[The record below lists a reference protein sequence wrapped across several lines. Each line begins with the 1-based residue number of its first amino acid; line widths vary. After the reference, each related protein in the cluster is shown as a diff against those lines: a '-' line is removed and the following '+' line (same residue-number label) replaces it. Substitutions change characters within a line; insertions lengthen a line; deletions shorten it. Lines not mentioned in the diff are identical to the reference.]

1 MNDTELLH
9 DYVES
14 GSQQAF
20 AELVRRHINLVYAA
34 ARRQTGDAH
43 LAEDV
48 TQAVFIVLARRAA
61 SIHSAA
67 VLPAWLLS
75 TTRHAAA
82 NARHA
87 QSRRRRHETQAALM
101 QQAESLRA
109 SSSSTAVV
117 GADVDSAVSPLLD
130 AALDRLGRADRSA
143 VAMRFLQGKS
153 LREVGQNMGISEQ
166 AAQKRVTRA
175 VEALRT
181 YFADKGIS
189 VENSELV
196 SGLSRQSAQV
206 APAVLAAVVSDN
218 ALAAMAAA
226 NAGASGG
233 ATIAQAVMKTMVIA
247 QAKFAVAAMC
257 AAATIVIVAGAGAA
271 VIEAQFRP
279 SVAAAAPV
287 YAAVAPRALPA
298 TAPSATTKNSAA
310 PYIGVTFRADQIW
323 QPYVPSTA
331 AGTDSL
337 SFPNAEFQP
346 AQKETEAYLISL
358 DDQQRRTPATDP
370 VIAVRSATAKE
381 DDWGHMRKVIVDAE
395 PYRGKRIRL
404 RGYLKCQDVE
414 KAAHMS
420 LWVWDEQGNALA
432 QDDMGGHHL
441 TGTHD
446 WARYDIVSDVPE
458 SAVRILIL
466 AGMRGKGTVWA
477 DGLELDVVG
486 NDVPVNDNHRWRGWA
501 ISPAKYTQVLDDKV
515 CHNGHPTI
523 RMSSVGDAVMGDW
536 ITYDRT
542 MPDVTPFL
550 GKRVKF
556 TAMIKCE
563 DVKRFGG
570 PCIRAVGPANSTLK
584 MDEQRNNKRPLKG
597 TIDWKSYSTFINVPA
612 TAADLSAGVT
622 LSGAGKV
629 WIDEVRLEIVE

>member
-109 SSSSTAVV
+109 SSSSSSKAVL
-117 GADVDSAVSPLLD
+117 GADLDESVCPLLD

-175 VEALRT
+175 IEALRR
-181 YFADKGIS
+181 YFADKGIAF
-189 VENSELV
+189 EASELV

-206 APAVLAAVVSDN
+206 APAVLVSVVSEN

-233 ATIAQAVMKTMVIA
+233 ATVAQAVMKTMAIA
-247 QAKFAVAAMC
+247 QAKFAVAAMG
-257 AAATIVIVAGAGAA
+257 AAATIIIVAGAGAA
-271 VIEAQFRP
+271 VIKAQLRP
-279 SVAAAAPV
+279 SAAAAVPAPSAQV
-287 YAAVAPRALPA
+287 YATATLPS
-298 TAPSATTKNSAA
+298 TAPSAITKKSPA
-310 PYIGVTFRADQIW
+310 YIGVTFRADQIW
-323 QPYVPSTA
+323 QPYVPTTA
-331 AGTDSL
+331 PGTDSVAFANTEL
-337 SFPNAEFQP
+337 QP
-346 AQKETEAYLISL
+346 SQKETEAYLIGL
-358 DDQQRRTPATDP
+358 DDQQRRTSEP
-370 VIAVRSATAKE
+370 VIAVRSATAKP
-381 DDWGHMRKVIVDAE
+381 DDWGHMRKVIDAE

-414 KAAHMS
+414 KAGHMS
-420 LWVWDEQGNALA
+420 LWVFDEHDNALA
-432 QDDMGGHHL
+432 QDDLGGHHL
-441 TGTHD
+441 TGTHE
-446 WARYDIVSDVPE
+446 WTRYDIVSDVPQ

-515 CHNGHPTI
+515 RRNGHPTI

-629 WIDEVRLEIVE
+629 WIDDVRLEIVE